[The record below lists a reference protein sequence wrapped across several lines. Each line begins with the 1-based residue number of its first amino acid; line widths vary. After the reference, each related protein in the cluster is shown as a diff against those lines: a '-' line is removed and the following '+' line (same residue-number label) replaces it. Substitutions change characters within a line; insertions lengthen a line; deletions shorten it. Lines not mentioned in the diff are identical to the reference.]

1 MPTVEERFHAAT
13 AYVRRAIA
21 AVEDK
26 GVVYAIDPVTGFVE
40 WYAGKVKTAQPRNDL
55 ARIEARWLRATGDDE
70 RTQIARDAELLA
82 DRVEENLPGAP
93 QDRIRTNLYAAET
106 PKSTPAT
113 SYYGEVANQTDEV
126 WDWVKQRASGAADG
140 VSTVAKALL
149 AGGGIILGWKVFD
162 YLRERQRREQVRA
175 GATERQRLNTNLS
188 RAADAQTTP
197 LRRAMDDTELE
208 TWFERDRAHV
218 ELRDRLTGQTIVEWW
233 DDEVQQAI
241 EDGFLPERW
250 TKNAAHAAAFEYAE
264 HMGLV
269 EDEDH
274 AP

>member
-1 MPTVEERFHAAT
+1 MPTVGERFEAAT

-21 AVEDK
+21 SVEDR
-26 GVVYAIDPVTGFVE
+26 GVVYAVDPVTGFVE
-40 WYAGKVKTAQPRNDL
+40 WYAGKVKTAQPRDDL
-55 ARIEARWLRATGDDE
+55 ARVEARWLRATRNDE
-70 RTQIARDAELLA
+70 RAQIARDAELLA

-93 QDRIRTNLYAAET
+93 QNRTRTNLYPFET
-106 PKSTPAT
+106 PRSTPAT
-113 SYYGEVANQTDEV
+113 TYYGEATNQAADV

-140 VSTVAKALL
+140 AFTVGKALL
-149 AGGGIILGWKVFD
+149 AGGGMLLGWKALD
-162 YLRERQRREQVRA
+162 YLRERHRREQVRA
-175 GATERQRLNTNLS
+175 AATERQRLNTNLS

-241 EDGFLPERW
+241 EDGFLPQRW

-264 HMGLV
+264 QMGLV
-269 EDEDH
+269 EDEDQ